1 MLSLSTT
8 SISTTLE
15 YPASNLATLEGL
27 KALLRVW
34 ASSRMWGR
42 TAIACAPQGFLVALP
57 DIVSTENPP
66 LTICSGSV
74 GAAARLVTANKVF
87 TSIVNSALLGVGE
100 KLIRYDDQA
109 F

>member
-15 YPASNLATLEGL
+15 YPASNLATLAGL

-42 TAIACAPQGFLVALP
+42 TTIACAPQGFLVALP
-57 DIVSTENPP
+57 DMVSTENPP
-66 LTICSGSV
+66 LTICSVLSILISLLHALGGLGQADPFVQLFRS
-74 GAAARLVTANKVF
+74 NKV
-87 TSIVNSALLGVGE
+87 
-100 KLIRYDDQA
+100 
-109 F
+109 